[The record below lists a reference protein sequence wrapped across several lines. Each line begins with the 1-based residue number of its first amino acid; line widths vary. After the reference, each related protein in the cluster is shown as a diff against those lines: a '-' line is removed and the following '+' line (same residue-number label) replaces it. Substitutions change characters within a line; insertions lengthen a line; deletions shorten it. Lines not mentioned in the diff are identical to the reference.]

1 MNAKVK
7 YWTTVIKNISI
18 FLLSLVLIFILLKL
32 AVFYMPFLIGFII
45 SLIIEP
51 LIRNLAQKTGITRK
65 TSAIIVLIIIF
76 SILIGLI
83 TWGIITLITESSNL
97 LESINVYIEK
107 IYNFIQK
114 NILDFKIKELD
125 LPVKVIEIAQ
135 NCVSKLLN
143 SVTAFTT
150 NFLTNTL
157 QKVTLIPIA
166 FIYILVSYLS
176 LQKVTI
182 IPIAIIYITITILS
196 TYFICADK
204 FYILDQV
211 EHHVPRLWVKKFIKH
226 LREISSALGNYLKAE
241 MILILI
247 SFFIILIGLYIG
259 KATGLKIEYPLLFA
273 LGIAFIDA
281 LPILGSGTVMIPWA
295 IALFLDGNISLALL
309 LIGLYIFTIVVRQM
323 LEPKL
328 ISNKIGI
335 HPIFT
340 LIAMYTGFKLIG
352 IVGLFLGPIILIILK
367 NIFSTMIDEG
377 ILKSIFNR
385 G

>member
-7 YWTTVIKNISI
+7 YWTTVTKNIAI
-18 FLLSLVLIFILLKL
+18 FLLSLILIFVLLKL

-51 LIRNLAQKTGITRK
+51 LIRKLANKTGLARK

-83 TWGIITLITESSNL
+83 LWGVITLITESSNL
-97 LESINVYIEK
+97 LESINIYIEK
-107 IYNFIQK
+107 IYSFIQEH
-114 NILDFKIKELD
+114 ILDFKIKEID
-125 LPVKVIEIAQ
+125 LPAKVIEIIE
-135 NCVSKLLN
+135 NCTSKLLN
-143 SVTAFTT
+143 MITTFST

-157 QKVTLIPIA
+157 QKVTLIPVA
-166 FIYILVSYLS
+166 F
-176 LQKVTI
+176 
-182 IPIAIIYITITILS
+182 IYITITILS

-211 EHHVPRLWVKKFIKH
+211 EHHVPRLWVKRFIKH

-241 MILILI
+241 VILVII
-247 SFFIILIGLYIG
+247 SFFIVLIGLYIG
-259 KATGLKIEYPLLFA
+259 KFTGLKIEYPLLCA
-273 LGIAFIDA
+273 LGIAFVDA
-281 LPILGSGTVMIPWA
+281 LPILGSGAVMIPWA
-295 IALFLDGNISLALL
+295 IFAFIDGNISLALL
-309 LIGLYIFTIVVRQM
+309 LIGLYIFTLVVRQM
-323 LEPKL
+323 MEPKL
-328 ISNKIGI
+328 VSNKIGI

-352 IVGLFLGPIILIILK
+352 IIGLFLGPIILIILN
-367 NIFSTMIDEG
+367 NIFATMIDDG
-377 ILKSIFNR
+377 IVKSIFNR

>member
-51 LIRNLAQKTGITRK
+51 LIRKLAQKTGITRK

-166 FIYILVSYLS
+166 F
-176 LQKVTI
+176 
-182 IPIAIIYITITILS
+182 IYITITILS